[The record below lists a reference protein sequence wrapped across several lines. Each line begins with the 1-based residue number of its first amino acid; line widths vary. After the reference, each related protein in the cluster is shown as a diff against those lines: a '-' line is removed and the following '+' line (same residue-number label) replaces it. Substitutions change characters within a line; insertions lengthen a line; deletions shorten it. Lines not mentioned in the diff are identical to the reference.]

1 VCVIVCISASNSLQ
15 YISFTSHA
23 ETSFSSHPLYSST
36 GPLEVAHAQIAKV
49 LALPLA
55 HLVNM
60 SYATGTVP
68 DIFKNAKVHPV
79 HKGGG
84 KSRKEPSSY
93 RPVSILPAMSKILEG
108 LVKKDL
114 ERHLAAVNGL
124 PQSQHGFPPGRS
136 CTTAL
141 ASAHVEWTSAAASG
155 KVVGIMGYNLSSAFD
170 TVAKESL
177 LPKLEATGI
186 SGRQLDWFS
195 SYISGGQQCVVWNV
209 AISVWLPVEN
219 GVRQG
224 SILGPILFL
233 VIVADIPE
241 FIGGPENSGRPGG
254 LGRRKRRTGH
264 GSTAVE

>member
-1 VCVIVCISASNSLQ
+1 MNEFYIRKLAKLREKNEGNLQ
-15 YISFTSHA
+15 
-23 ETSFSSHPLYSST
+23 ST
-36 GPLEVAHAQIAKV
+36 TDSWSPRHRTFEWTFVSPAKVAKEIRQLNPTEALRTNGIPVRVLKKGLEV

-79 HKGGG
+79 LKGSG
-84 KSRKEPSSY
+84 KSWTEPSSY
-93 RPVSILPAMSKILEG
+93 RPVSIMPVMSKILEG
-108 LVKKDL
+108 LVKKGL

-124 PQSQHGFPPGRS
+124 PQSQHGFQPGRS

-155 KVVGIMGYNLSSAFD
+155 KVVGIMGYDLSSAFD

-195 SYISGGQQCVVWNV
+195 SYMSGGQVFG
-209 AISVWLPVEN
+209 SSSKEHLPTLAAQLSE
-219 GVRQG
+219 
-224 SILGPILFL
+224 L
-233 VIVADIPE
+233 
-241 FIGGPENSGRPGG
+241 
-254 LGRRKRRTGH
+254 
-264 GSTAVE
+264 